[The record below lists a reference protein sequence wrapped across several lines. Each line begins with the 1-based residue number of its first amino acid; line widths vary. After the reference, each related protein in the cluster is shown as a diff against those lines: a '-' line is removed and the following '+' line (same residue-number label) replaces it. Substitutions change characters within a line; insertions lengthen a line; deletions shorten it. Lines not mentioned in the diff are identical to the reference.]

1 MPPVI
6 GTAMSIGPEVDGV
19 MIAAG
24 IFGSV
29 TVGTFIFYLMQ
40 IIKGFT
46 GDRVQGVAAE
56 AMVLIVSALAIVVA
70 LVSVGADWT
79 DENTYV
85 SLIIGT
91 LGATVIARGVY
102 AQLFKISV
110 PGIPPPSES
119 TATVVSDPK
128 AETVIVTEPP
138 RQEGIA

>member
-1 MPPVI
+1 
-6 GTAMSIGPEVDGV
+6 MSIGPELDSV

-24 IFGSV
+24 VFGSV
-29 TVGTFIFYLMQ
+29 TIGTFIFYIMQ

-56 AMVLIVSALAIVVA
+56 AMVLIVSTLAIVVA
-70 LVSVGADWT
+70 LVSVDANWQDSG
-79 DENTYV
+79 TYV

-110 PGIPPPSES
+110 PGIPPSPEA
-119 TATVVSDPK
+119 TATVVSDPQ

-138 RQEGIA
+138 RQEGVV